1 MGATSLFSKFAKLLD
16 RTTVDLPTLN
26 TPLADALAAKA
37 DSSSLSYVAL
47 SGSYDDLID
56 VPSPS
61 PGVSEVADLTD
72 ATTYA
77 FPTLNTPLVNAL
89 AGKSSTS
96 HNHAGVYD
104 PAGSAAAAQAAAIQ
118 RANHTGAQAIST
130 VTGLQTAIDGKSST
144 SHTHT
149 NAEVNTAIAASP
161 ATSATAM
168 GLGTG
173 NTPTF
178 AGLNVTGHVNQ
189 TGLGNSTYFGDQAG
203 ASDDLTANNNTGVG
217 YQALKST
224 TTGSYNVAS
233 GNNSLRYNST
243 GSFNVANGVGSLYSN
258 TTGSYNVASGNNS
271 LRSNSS
277 GTNNVAN
284 GVSSLYSNT
293 IGGNNV
299 ASGVNSLL
307 SNISG
312 ANNVANGYQSGRFIA
327 DGSANATS
335 SNSVY
340 LGADTKALASGD
352 TNEIV
357 IGYDAAGI
365 GSNTVTLGNSSIVTT
380 ALRGNVG
387 IGTTSPAY
395 KLDIFGKVGF
405 HTDGTM
411 RWGNAFDSG
420 KLTWDTG
427 KAVIR
432 GETGKALSLGAN
444 GTQDYLYITTTGNVG
459 IGTTS
464 PTGKLNI
471 ETASSQTA
479 LQAGDL
485 GTLLST
491 SSASTSNTTHT
502 TSPYLKMVG
511 GIWNG
516 SVNTD
521 RGFMQQIVGV
531 SGANY
536 GYRLNIGST
545 DIASAMSI
553 VGVSGNVGIGTTSP
567 GDALVVKGG
576 SPGSI
581 NLVSFQNNA
590 GNETHR
596 FYTDSTND
604 GVISTLTNAGVIANL
619 IQTSGGSYFNG
630 GNVGIGTT
638 SPSAKMDILAADLQ
652 NQLRVS
658 NTSADST
665 TKYCA
670 LVGRHY
676 TNSEENVTGMLIT
689 SNSSITGGAVSI
701 GGGIGSANAANNVV
715 FYTAENNTTLG
726 GSERMR
732 VTPVGNVGIGTT
744 SPAEKLDVVGNI
756 KASGVLKKGVLTV
769 GTLPGSPT
777 AGMSSYVTDS
787 SQTLAAGIGTTLV
800 AAGGG
805 TEYFN
810 PVHYNGTNWIIG

>member
-118 RANHTGAQAIST
+118 RANHTGSQAIST
-130 VTGLQTAIDGKSST
+130 VTGLQAAIDGKSST
-144 SHTHT
+144 SHTHS

-168 GLGTG
+168 GLGTA

-307 SNISG
+307 SNLSG

-327 DGSANATS
+327 NGTTANATS

-387 IGTTSPAY
+387 IGTTSPSV
-395 KLDIFGKVGF
+395 KLDVLADADSNALHLYSTVGA
-405 HTDGTM
+405 TIPRVYTSTSTGDGAFLNSYQGGGGPANY
-411 RWGNAFDSG
+411 RRLFDIGVNAALAGESAIRFITKAAGVEPAEVVRIDS
-420 KLTWDTG
+420 
-427 KAVIR
+427 A
-432 GETGKALSLGAN
+432 
-444 GTQDYLYITTTGNVG
+444 GNVG
-459 IGTTS
+459 IGT
-464 PTGKLNI
+464 
-471 ETASSQTA
+471 A
-479 LQAGDL
+479 
-485 GTLLST
+485 
-491 SSASTSNTTHT
+491 
-502 TSPYLKMVG
+502 
-511 GIWNG
+511 
-516 SVNTD
+516 
-521 RGFMQQIVGV
+521 
-531 SGANY
+531 
-536 GYRLNIGST
+536 
-545 DIASAMSI
+545 
-553 VGVSGNVGIGTTSP
+553 
-567 GDALVVKGG
+567 
-576 SPGSI
+576 
-581 NLVSFQNNA
+581 
-590 GNETHR
+590 
-596 FYTDSTND
+596 
-604 GVISTLTNAGVIANL
+604 
-619 IQTSGGSYFNG
+619 
-630 GNVGIGTT
+630 
-638 SPSAKMDILAADLQ
+638 
-652 NQLRVS
+652 
-658 NTSADST
+658 
-665 TKYCA
+665 
-670 LVGRHY
+670 
-676 TNSEENVTGMLIT
+676 
-689 SNSSITGGAVSI
+689 
-701 GGGIGSANAANNVV
+701 
-715 FYTAENNTTLG
+715 
-726 GSERMR
+726 
-732 VTPVGNVGIGTT
+732 
-744 SPAEKLDVVGNI
+744 SPAAKLDVVGDI
-756 KASGVLKKGVLTV
+756 KASGVIKKGVLTV

-800 AAGGG
+800 AGGENF
-805 TEYFN
+805 T

>member
-89 AGKSSTS
+89 AGKSATG

-144 SHTHT
+144 GHTHS
-149 NAEVNTAIAASP
+149 NAEVNAAIAASP
-161 ATSATAM
+161 ATSASAM

-178 AGLNVTGHVNQ
+178 AGLNLTGRVNQ

-203 ASDDLTANNNTGVG
+203 ANDDLTSNNNTGVG
-217 YQALKST
+217 YQALKSN
-224 TTGSYNVAS
+224 TTGSHNVAS
-233 GNNSLRYNST
+233 GNNSL
-243 GSFNVANGVGSLYSN
+243 LSN

-271 LRSNSS
+271 LLSNSS

-284 GVSSLYSNT
+284 GF
-293 IGGNNV
+293 
-299 ASGVNSLL
+299 
-307 SNISG
+307 
-312 ANNVANGYQSGRFIA
+312 QSGRYIA
-327 DGSANATS
+327 NGTTANATS

-357 IGYDAAGI
+357 IGYDATGI

-387 IGTTSPAY
+387 IGTTAAAV
-395 KLDIFGKVGF
+395 KLHVMSGAITIPSVSTTTMGLFATNG
-405 HTDGTM
+405 GT
-411 RWGNAFDSG
+411 RVSIIGNASSIQSIAFGDDSSESDG
-420 KLTWDTG
+420 L
-427 KAVIR
+427 I
-432 GETGKALSLGAN
+432 EYAN
-444 GTQDYLYITTTGNVG
+444 GGRRMSFRTAATEKMTINSTGNVG

-464 PTGKLNI
+464 PT
-471 ETASSQTA
+471 
-479 LQAGDL
+479 
-485 GTLLST
+485 
-491 SSASTSNTTHT
+491 
-502 TSPYLKMVG
+502 
-511 GIWNG
+511 
-516 SVNTD
+516 
-521 RGFMQQIVGV
+521 
-531 SGANY
+531 
-536 GYRLNIGST
+536 
-545 DIASAMSI
+545 
-553 VGVSGNVGIGTTSP
+553 
-567 GDALVVKGG
+567 
-576 SPGSI
+576 
-581 NLVSFQNNA
+581 
-590 GNETHR
+590 
-596 FYTDSTND
+596 
-604 GVISTLTNAGVIANL
+604 
-619 IQTSGGSYFNG
+619 
-630 GNVGIGTT
+630 
-638 SPSAKMDILAADLQ
+638 
-652 NQLRVS
+652 
-658 NTSADST
+658 
-665 TKYCA
+665 
-670 LVGRHY
+670 
-676 TNSEENVTGMLIT
+676 
-689 SNSSITGGAVSI
+689 
-701 GGGIGSANAANNVV
+701 
-715 FYTAENNTTLG
+715 
-726 GSERMR
+726 
-732 VTPVGNVGIGTT
+732 
-744 SPAEKLDVVGNI
+744 EKLDVSGNI
-756 KASGVLKKGVLTV
+756 QASGVITKGVFVV
-769 GTLPGSPT
+769 GTLPSSPS

-800 AAGGG
+800 AAGLG